1 MKYGSNE
8 WYRKRYQD
16 VVKEEARLSY
26 RDKVKTY
33 LSFSLEELE
42 KAGHPL
48 YEIINRAYPGLDKK
62 ATLDEAR
69 ILKLFDK
76 VFSESS
82 MKALEMLYK
91 LDGSMNN
98 LENEPDYDEIEE
110 ATVGIK

>member
-8 WYRKRYQD
+8 WYRKKYQD
-16 VVKEEARLSY
+16 EVKATANIKY
-26 RDKVKTY
+26 RDKVKVF
-33 LSFSLEELE
+33 LGLSLEELE

-48 YEIINRAYPGLDKK
+48 YEIIVKQYPNLDKK

-91 LDGSMNN
+91 LDGSMSD
-98 LENEPDYDEIEE
+98 LENEPDYDEVEE
-110 ATVGIK
+110 ATEGIK